1 MRREKPH
8 RRLFS
13 IPKTLVGFG
22 GQDNHILAYL
32 TLKGK
37 LPTLGREMIAI
48 VGKEVRVEIMG
59 ARVVGRVIIIV
70 ESTSKARK
78 KEFAQ
83 MWIVLEGIFSGKGT
97 SIPMACRA
105 TKSLLRIALSKVV
118 NLDL

>member
-8 RRLFS
+8 RRLFP

-59 ARVVGRVIIIV
+59 AIVVGRVIIIV
-70 ESTSKARK
+70 ESTSKAREK
-78 KEFAQ
+78 GDCTN
-83 MWIVLEGIFSGKGT
+83 VDSTRRDIFRERNINTHGMQGYKIIT
-97 SIPMACRA
+97 
-105 TKSLLRIALSKVV
+105 
-118 NLDL
+118 